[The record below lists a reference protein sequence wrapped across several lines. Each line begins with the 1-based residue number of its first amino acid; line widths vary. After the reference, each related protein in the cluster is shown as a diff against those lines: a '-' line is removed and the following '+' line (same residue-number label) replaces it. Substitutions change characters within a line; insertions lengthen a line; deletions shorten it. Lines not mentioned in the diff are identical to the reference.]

1 MNSKDWILLV
11 TIALVNW
18 LINDLFSDTR
28 GKVRELEDRVRK
40 LEDKK

>member
-1 MNSKDWILLV
+1 MNGKDWILLV

-28 GKVRELEDRVRK
+28 GKVRELEERIEE

>member
-28 GKVRELEDRVRK
+28 GKVKELEDRVRK
-40 LEDKK
+40 LEDEK

>member
-11 TIALVNW
+11 TVALVNW

-28 GKVRELEDRVRK
+28 GKVRELEERIEE
-40 LEDKK
+40 LEEKK

>member
-1 MNSKDWILLV
+1 VNSKDWILLV